1 MADSGVAIGLV
12 LPDVLGTYS
21 DGGNAQV
28 LQRRLQW
35 RGIPATVID
44 LRHDDAIPASL
55 DVYLLGGGEDDAQAL
70 AVDHLRT
77 HPGLQRAAAQGA
89 VVFGVCAGFQVL
101 GTEFTTSDRTTH
113 TGLGLLNATT
123 TPGRRR
129 AIGEII
135 VDVAP
140 PVGPE
145 PLTGFENHL
154 GRTRVGAGSR
164 PIGTVRAGVG
174 NGDGSEGAA
183 TGRVLGTYLHGPVL
197 ARNPA
202 LADLMLGWALGGP
215 PAALDL
221 PEVTALRAERLRAAK
236 HGRGK

>member
-1 MADSGVAIGLV
+1 MPDSRVTIGLV

-35 RGIPATVID
+35 RGIPAAVLDI
-44 LRHDDAIPASL
+44 RHGDAIPATL

-70 AVDHLRT
+70 AVSHLRA
-77 HPGLQRAAAQGA
+77 HPGLQHAAAHGA

-101 GTEFTTSDRTTH
+101 GTNFTTSDRTTH

-129 AIGEII
+129 AIGEIV

-154 GRTRVGAGSR
+154 GRTRVGPGSR
-164 PIGTVRAGVG
+164 PLGKVHAGVG
-174 NGDGSEGAA
+174 NGDGSEGAT

-202 LADLMLGWALGGP
+202 LADLVLGWALGGP

-221 PEVTALRAERLRAAK
+221 PEVTTLREERLRAAK